1 MLEIGSLIDGKYKIL
16 NQIGKGGM
24 SVVYL
29 AINEKANKTWAV
41 KEVRKDGVQNYEV
54 VRQGLIVETDLLK
67 KLKHPNLPSIID
79 VIDEDD
85 IFLIV
90 MDYIEGNSLEA
101 LLKEEGAQS
110 QEQVISWGKQLC
122 DVLGYLHRQK
132 PPIIYRDM
140 KPSNVMLK
148 SDGTVTLIDFGT
160 AREFKERS
168 SRDDTVCLGTPGY
181 AAPEQWGGSGQTD
194 ARTDIYC
201 LGATL
206 YHLLTGHNPSEPP
219 YEIYP
224 IRQWN
229 PALSSGLEAVILK
242 CTQRD
247 PGERYQSCE
256 ELYYALEHY
265 GELDEKYRRQQKRR
279 AGLFAAALSLSLI
292 FGTTALAAGNMERG
306 LTANT
311 YQSLIADARSG
322 ATKEE
327 QIRLCEQAVSLEPGR
342 ADGYLELLEHV
353 FLTAENGAVSLDRE
367 EDEELRSL
375 LGRTDAEGRTYES
388 LLKENAEEYGRLA
401 YELGLAYYYY
411 YETEGNKTYAVK
423 WLDAAAQSQTLPGKE
438 RVRAERLGTI
448 AGYYTQIG
456 LIDKAGDSTVSYLDY
471 WNQLTELT
479 AGNLVDED
487 NAMTALRM
495 YQELAG
501 QLYTR
506 APEFAA
512 AGVSREQMKEQL
524 AGIRKHLQ
532 TDFLEV
538 DLKEQGLEEME
549 QSLEQLTAQA
559 EEQVDAVF
567 SQPQALAEHEGV

>member
-1 MLEIGSLIDGKYKIL
+1 M
-16 NQIGKGGM
+16 N
-24 SVVYL
+24 
-29 AINEKANKTWAV
+29 
-41 KEVRKDGVQNYEV
+41 
-54 VRQGLIVETDLLK
+54 LK
-67 KLKHPNLPSIID
+67 KLMKRLCSGFMAFALVGTFVPTALAAPPAGVEIYSNHYVIMNGEISNAQLDNVALNKFTPANSAVIGNTSNETINLWVSSSDMSGDTYQSPYVKDGSGNTWYLQQIVLYNIITDRNKDQMLMDAD
-79 VIDEDD
+79 VIATATSKEDYTFNVSD
-85 IFLIV
+85 ITIAPYTI
-90 MDYIEGNSLEA
+90 DGY
-101 LLKEEGAQS
+101 
-110 QEQVISWGKQLC
+110 SWY
-122 DVLGYLHRQK
+122 DVCYGWT
-132 PPIIYRDM
+132 M
-140 KPSNVMLK
+140 
-148 SDGTVTLIDFGT
+148 
-160 AREFKERS
+160 
-168 SRDDTVCLGTPGY
+168 TP
-181 AAPEQWGGSGQTD
+181 PEQWGGSGQTD

-247 PGERYQSCE
+247 PSERYQSCE

-311 YQSLIADARSG
+311 YQSLMADARSG

>member
-90 MDYIEGNSLEA
+90 MDYIEGNSLET
-101 LLKEEGAQS
+101 LLKEEGAQP
-110 QEQVISWGKQLC
+110 QEKVISWGKQLC

-219 YEIYP
+219 YELYP

-229 PALSSGLEAVILK
+229 PGLSSGLEAIILK

-247 PGERYQSCE
+247 PAERYQSCE

-265 GELDEKYRRQQKRR
+265 GELDERYRKQQKRR
-279 AGLFAAALSLSLI
+279 AGLFAASLALSLV

-327 QIRLCEQAVSLEPGR
+327 QIRLCEQAVSLDPGR
-342 ADGYLELLEHV
+342 ADGYLELLDHV
-353 FLTAENGAVSLDRE
+353 FLAAENGTVSLDRK

-375 LGRTDAEGRTYES
+375 LNRTDAEGRTYES
-388 LLKENAEEYGRLA
+388 LLKGNPEEYGRLA

-423 WLDAAAQSQTLPGKE
+423 WLETAAQSQALPEKE
-438 RVRAERLGTI
+438 RVRAERLGVI

-479 AGNLVDED
+479 AGNLVEDD

-524 AGIRKHLQ
+524 AGIRQHLQ
-532 TDFLEV
+532 TDFPEA

-567 SQPQALAEHEGV
+567 SQPQAPAENEGV